1 MADAQG
7 RIISGVIRF
16 RLTPPQEG
24 IEIGDTDAAH
34 EIGISIVKEML
45 LMMRTLAEKEGF
57 FVEISYDQVV
67 Y

>member
-24 IEIGDTDAAH
+24 IEVGDTDAAH
-34 EIGISIVKEML
+34 EIGLAIIKEML
-45 LMMRTLAEKEGF
+45 LMLRTLAEKEGF
-57 FVEISYDQVV
+57 YVETSFDQVV